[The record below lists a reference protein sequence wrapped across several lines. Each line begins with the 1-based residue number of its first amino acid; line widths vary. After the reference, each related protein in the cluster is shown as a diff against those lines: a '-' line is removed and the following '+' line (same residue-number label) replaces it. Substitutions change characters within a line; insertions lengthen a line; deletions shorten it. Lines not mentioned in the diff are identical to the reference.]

1 MSEQYRVSVVFEG
14 RDNISDVARDIA
26 GKMDDVS
33 KASSKFAGALADVG
47 KIAGGVVASLVGFN
61 ILGEVRRFAEDATR
75 AFMEFEQASIKLAAL
90 AREAGQDVN
99 LLAGAFRMVA
109 SAAAREFAVSGQEAI
124 SALESLVKAG
134 LSGRD
139 AVQALGQVIM
149 LAKTEGADFATAAN
163 AVVQVMAQFGLTGAE
178 AARAVDALTNASRLG
193 IGSAVDFAN
202 GLANVGA
209 TARAM
214 GMSLEDATSWL
225 VVLERRFGNA
235 QEAGT
240 HLNRF
245 LLELYDI
252 ASKLGVPIRDVEGNL
267 RAVNAII
274 LDVIATVK
282 QSGLSF
288 ADLQDKLKGV
298 DMRALKTLFTIAQMT
313 ENIDELRA
321 AVGRGG
327 SAMEAFAAVMETTAG
342 RFQLMQS
349 EVDRL
354 QRNIG
359 EKFGQMATMLGS
371 VFLPAVNAAVT
382 AWTGIIS
389 WATGNVAGQIQSQIE
404 AWLMLGKVTKEQ
416 AAEIIVANIE
426 MGRISVQEGL
436 KIAEIVGVTSNKLLE
451 MAGVSVEAAEG
462 IGEVGS
468 AAGEA
473 ASKVQD
479 MAKKIEES
487 NNLIHKL
494 ASTFKLS
501 ENTVV
506 DLINTMFNLNI
517 TYDEHAGLVQ
527 QLMNTY
533 GLTEQQARQL
543 IDALIKESEAQQTA
557 AQAAKQHEEA
567 VKRATEA
574 LNQNLETLMNYGQ
587 IQGPLSSAINS
598 VRDAINT
605 LGDTLSIDFK
615 NKLDEALLYFEDLNN
630 KFILLETNLKQ
641 VKAATDIAGI
651 GISYYNTLT
660 SISSALIIDETLA
673 LDAKI
678 RKIQDEIKAL
688 EERKKQT
695 PSYADA
701 IQKQIDA
708 HKQLLTVLQEE
719 KNQLQQS
726 IALTDEQVATQARLK
741 AIQDTLS
748 FTTQQLTLMQTG
760 LQLAMMGA
768 TETGWKFMNAILEL
782 TDAQMDGIVTEKE
795 MMNVLKQLGVTF
807 DEAGKPI
814 INLKGFLAAF
824 KNEFLANMQ
833 NIEAFREKLKS
844 LDNMTVHTYHYHHQ
858 ITIAKIIHQTGGKFF
873 EEPSS
878 GEKPVTTGGGGG
890 EVKII
895 HKTGGRFFEYQR
907 GTTFVP
913 FTGPAIL
920 HRGEMVLP
928 RDLADLIREGGLRFQ
943 GVNVQVYVDASKVS
957 DPEEVARL
965 VSRELVRR
973 LRAM

>member
-1 MSEQYRVSVVFEG
+1 MSEQYRISVVFEG
-14 RDNISDVARDIA
+14 RDQISNVARNIA

-47 KIAGGVVASLVGFN
+47 KIAGGVVAGLVGFN

-75 AFMEFEQASIKLAAL
+75 AFMAFEQASVKLAAL

-245 LLELYDI
+245 LLELYEI
-252 ASKLGVPIRDVEGNL
+252 AGKLGVPIRDVEGNL
-267 RAVNAII
+267 RAVNDII

-313 ENIDELRA
+313 ENFDELRD
-321 AVGRGG
+321 AVRRGG
-327 SAMEAFAAVMETTAG
+327 SAMEAFAATMETTAG
-342 RFQLMQS
+342 RFQRMQS

-354 QRNIG
+354 HRNIG
-359 EKFGQMATMLGS
+359 EKFGQIGTMLGS
-371 VFLPAVNAAVT
+371 VFLPVVNAAVT

-389 WATGNVAGQIQSQIE
+389 WATGNIAGQIQSQIE
-404 AWLMLGKVTKEQ
+404 AWLMLGKVTKEE
-416 AAEIIVANIE
+416 AADIIVANVE

-436 KIAEIVGVTSNKLLE
+436 KIAEMLGLTSDKLIE
-451 MAGVSVEAAEG
+451 MAGLAQQAGVEVPESFRNIATAANQTADAIKAMSDAVKGLRSSFDLLSGAISVATNFYDVTLAVSKALQGDAELTQEAAE
-462 IGEVGS
+462 S
-468 AAGEA
+468 RNRLAATQQVVNFLMQNFG
-473 ASKVQD
+473 
-479 MAKKIEES
+479 
-487 NNLIHKL
+487 LI
-494 ASTFKLS
+494 
-501 ENTVV
+501 
-506 DLINTMFNLNI
+506 
-517 TYDEHAGLVQ
+517 
-527 QLMNTY
+527 
-533 GLTEQQARQL
+533 QQAL
-543 IDALIKESEAQQTA
+543 
-557 AQAAKQHEEA
+557 
-567 VKRATEA
+567 
-574 LNQNLETLMNYGQ
+574 
-587 IQGPLSSAINS
+587 
-598 VRDAINT
+598 
-605 LGDTLSIDFK
+605 
-615 NKLDEALLYFEDLNN
+615 
-630 KFILLETNLKQ
+630 
-641 VKAATDIAGI
+641 
-651 GISYYNTLT
+651 
-660 SISSALIIDETLA
+660 
-673 LDAKI
+673 
-678 RKIQDEIKAL
+678 
-688 EERKKQT
+688 
-695 PSYADA
+695 
-701 IQKQIDA
+701 
-708 HKQLLTVLQEE
+708 
-719 KNQLQQS
+719 QLQ
-726 IALTDEQVATQARLK
+726 
-741 AIQDTLS
+741 
-748 FTTQQLTLMQTG
+748 
-760 LQLAMMGA
+760 MMGA
-768 TETGWKFMNAILEL
+768 TDASNMLLNVFEGL
-782 TDAQMDGIVTEKE
+782 TTALDDGIVTQEE
-795 MMNVLKQLGVTF
+795 FVNVLRTLGVDSQNVAGSLYNVLRTSL
-807 DEAGKPI
+807 EAVKATIQG
-814 INLKGFLAAF
+814 
-824 KNEFLANMQ
+824 
-833 NIEAFREKLKS
+833 NIETAQNFIATL
-844 LDNMTVHTYHYHHQ
+844 NQMNGMTVHTYHIHHQ
-858 ITIAKIIHQTGGKFF
+858 ITVTEGG
-873 EEPSS
+873 
-878 GEKPVTTGGGGG
+878 GGGGG
-890 EVKII
+890 EIV
-895 HKTGGRFFEYQR
+895 HQTGGRFFEYQR
-907 GTTFVP
+907 GTAFVP

-920 HRGEMVLP
+920 HRGEMVIP
-928 RDLADLIREGGLRFQ
+928 RELADLIRGGGLGPR

-957 DPEEVARL
+957 DPEEVARM

>member
-14 RDNISDVARDIA
+14 RDQISGIARDIA
-26 GKMDDVS
+26 GKMNDAA
-33 KASSKFAGALADVG
+33 KESSKFSKALADVG
-47 KIAGGVVASLVGFN
+47 KIAGGVVAGLIGFN

-75 AFMEFEQASIKLAAL
+75 AFMAFEQASVKLAAL

-149 LAKTEGADFATAAN
+149 LAKTEGVDFAKAAN

-225 VVLERRFGNA
+225 VVLERRFGSA

-245 LLELYDI
+245 LLELYEI
-252 ASKLGVPIRDVEGNL
+252 AGKLGVPIRDVEGNL
-267 RAVNAII
+267 RAVNDII

-288 ADLQDKLKGV
+288 ADLQDKMKGV

-313 ENIDELRA
+313 ENFDELRD
-321 AVGRGG
+321 AVRRGG

-342 RFQLMQS
+342 RFQRMQS

-359 EKFGQMATMLGS
+359 EKFGQMATMLSS

-404 AWLMLGKVTKEQ
+404 AWLMLGKITKDE
-416 AAEIIVANIE
+416 AADMIASYVE

-436 KIAEIVGVTSNKLLE
+436 KIAEMVGVTNEKLLE
-451 MAGVSVEAAEG
+451 MAGVSVKAAEG
-462 IGEVGS
+462 VGEVGR
-468 AAGEA
+468 AAGDA

-479 MAKKIEES
+479 AAKKIEES
-487 NNLIHKL
+487 NNLIRRL
-494 ASTFKLS
+494 TSTFKLS
-501 ENTVV
+501 ESAVV
-506 DLINTMFNLNI
+506 DLINKMFNLNI

-543 IDALIKESEAQQTA
+543 IDALIKEGEAQKQSATA
-557 AQAAKQHEEA
+557 ANNNADAHRKLLD
-567 VKRATEA
+567 T
-574 LNQNLETLMNYGQ
+574 LNQNIQALINFGKV
-587 IQGPLSSAINS
+587 QGPLT
-598 VRDAINT
+598 NT
-605 LGDTLSIDFK
+605 LNNIRGALADLGNSISENVK
-615 NKLDEALLYFEDLNN
+615 GKIEEALRYFDEVNT
-630 KFILLETNLKQ
+630 KFRELETNSRLVGAANQ
-641 VKAATDIAGI
+641 VAGI
-651 GISYYNTLT
+651 GLSYYNAQTAV
-660 SISSALIIDETLA
+660 SKALIVDEVQA
-673 LDAKI
+673 LDARIQKLKEEI
-678 RKIQDEIKAL
+678 ATRQEALREAERQGREMEAVYVQMRKELEAL
-688 EERKKQT
+688 KQELQQRTQEREALIASTELTQEQAASKERL
-695 PSYADA
+695 SA
-701 IQKQIDA
+701 IQS
-708 HKQLLTVLQEE
+708 V
-719 KNQLQQS
+719 
-726 IALTDEQVATQARLK
+726 
-741 AIQDTLS
+741 LS
-748 FTTQQLTLMQTG
+748 FTTNQLSLMQTG

-768 TETGWKFMNAILEL
+768 TQTGESFMNAILAL
-782 TDAQMDGIVTEKE
+782 TDAQMDGIVTEEE
-795 MMNVLKQLGVTF
+795 MMNVLQQLGVTF
-807 DEAGKPI
+807 DETGKPVM
-814 INLKGFLAAF
+814 NLKGFLEKF
-824 KNEFLANMQ
+824 KQEVLENMNKVNEFRNTLQ
-833 NIEAFREKLKS
+833 S
-844 LDNMTVHTYHYHHQ
+844 LDGMTVHTYHIHHQ
-858 ITIAKIIHQTGGKFF
+858 IT
-873 EEPSS
+873 
-878 GEKPVTTGGGGG
+878 VTEGGGGG
-890 EVKII
+890 GIV
-895 HKTGGRFFEYQR
+895 HQTGGRFFEYQR
-907 GTTFVP
+907 GTVFVP

-920 HRGEMVLP
+920 HRGEMVIP
-928 RDLADLIREGGLRFQ
+928 RELADLIREGGFGPR

-957 DPEEVARL
+957 DPEEVARH

>member
-1 MSEQYRVSVVFEG
+1 MSEQYRISVVFEG
-14 RDNISDVARDIA
+14 RDQISNVARDIA

-47 KIAGGVVASLVGFN
+47 KIAGGVVAGLVGFN

-75 AFMEFEQASIKLAAL
+75 AFMEFEQASVKLAAL

-245 LLELYDI
+245 LLELYEI
-252 ASKLGVPIRDVEGNL
+252 AGKLGVPIRDVEGNL
-267 RAVNAII
+267 RTVNDVI

-288 ADLQDKLKGV
+288 VDLQDKLKGV

-313 ENIDELRA
+313 ENFDELRD

-327 SAMEAFAAVMETTAG
+327 SAMEAFAATMETTAG
-342 RFQLMQS
+342 RFQRMQS

-354 QRNIG
+354 HRNIG

-389 WATGNVAGQIQSQIE
+389 WATGNIAGQIQSQIE
-404 AWLMLGKVTKEQ
+404 AWLMLGKVTKEE
-416 AAEIIVANIE
+416 AADIIVANIE

-436 KIAEIVGVTSNKLLE
+436 KIAEMLGLTSDKLIE
-451 MAGVSVEAAEG
+451 MAGLAQQAGVEVPESFRNIATAANQTSDAIKAMSDAVKGLRSSFDLLSGAISVATNFYDVTLAVSKALQGDAELTQEAAE
-462 IGEVGS
+462 S
-468 AAGEA
+468 RNRLAATQQVVNFLMQNFG
-473 ASKVQD
+473 
-479 MAKKIEES
+479 
-487 NNLIHKL
+487 LI
-494 ASTFKLS
+494 
-501 ENTVV
+501 
-506 DLINTMFNLNI
+506 
-517 TYDEHAGLVQ
+517 
-527 QLMNTY
+527 
-533 GLTEQQARQL
+533 QQAL
-543 IDALIKESEAQQTA
+543 
-557 AQAAKQHEEA
+557 
-567 VKRATEA
+567 
-574 LNQNLETLMNYGQ
+574 
-587 IQGPLSSAINS
+587 
-598 VRDAINT
+598 
-605 LGDTLSIDFK
+605 
-615 NKLDEALLYFEDLNN
+615 
-630 KFILLETNLKQ
+630 
-641 VKAATDIAGI
+641 
-651 GISYYNTLT
+651 
-660 SISSALIIDETLA
+660 
-673 LDAKI
+673 
-678 RKIQDEIKAL
+678 
-688 EERKKQT
+688 
-695 PSYADA
+695 
-701 IQKQIDA
+701 
-708 HKQLLTVLQEE
+708 
-719 KNQLQQS
+719 QLQ
-726 IALTDEQVATQARLK
+726 
-741 AIQDTLS
+741 
-748 FTTQQLTLMQTG
+748 
-760 LQLAMMGA
+760 MMGA
-768 TETGWKFMNAILEL
+768 TDASNMLLNVFEGL
-782 TDAQMDGIVTEKE
+782 TTALDDGIVTQEE
-795 MMNVLKQLGVTF
+795 FINVLRTLGV
-807 DEAGKPI
+807 DSQNVAGSLYNVLRSSLETVKATI
-814 INLKGFLAAF
+814 QG
-824 KNEFLANMQ
+824 
-833 NIEAFREKLKS
+833 NIETAQNFIATL
-844 LDNMTVHTYHYHHQ
+844 NQMNGMTVHTYHIHHQ
-858 ITIAKIIHQTGGKFF
+858 IIVTEGG
-873 EEPSS
+873 
-878 GEKPVTTGGGGG
+878 GGGGG
-890 EVKII
+890 EIV
-895 HKTGGRFFEYQR
+895 HQTGGRFFEYQR
-907 GTTFVP
+907 GTAFVP

-920 HRGEMVLP
+920 HRGEMVIP
-928 RDLADLIREGGLRFQ
+928 RELADMIREGGLGPR
-943 GVNVQVYVDASKVS
+943 GLNVQVYVDASKVS
-957 DPEEVARL
+957 DPEEVARM

>member
-1 MSEQYRVSVVFEG
+1 LRKH
-14 RDNISDVARDIA
+14 IC

-47 KIAGGVVASLVGFN
+47 KIAGGVVAGLVGFN

-75 AFMEFEQASIKLAAL
+75 AFMAFEQASVKLAAL

-245 LLELYDI
+245 LLELYEI
-252 ASKLGVPIRDVEGNL
+252 AGKLGVPIRDVEGNL
-267 RAVNAII
+267 RAVNDII

-313 ENIDELRA
+313 ENFDELRD
-321 AVGRGG
+321 AVRRGG
-327 SAMEAFAAVMETTAG
+327 SAMEAFAATMETTAG
-342 RFQLMQS
+342 RFQRMQS

-354 QRNIG
+354 HRNIG
-359 EKFGQMATMLGS
+359 EKFGQIGTMLGS

-389 WATGNVAGQIQSQIE
+389 WATGNIAGQIQSQIE

-416 AAEIIVANIE
+416 AADIIVANVE

-436 KIAEIVGVTSNKLLE
+436 KIAEMLGLTSDKLIE
-451 MAGVSVEAAEG
+451 MAGLAQQAGAEVPESFRNIATAANQTADAIKAMSDAVKGLRSSFDLLSGAISVATNFYDVTLAVSKALQGDAELTQEAAE
-462 IGEVGS
+462 S
-468 AAGEA
+468 RNRLAATQQVVNFLMQNFG
-473 ASKVQD
+473 
-479 MAKKIEES
+479 
-487 NNLIHKL
+487 LI
-494 ASTFKLS
+494 
-501 ENTVV
+501 
-506 DLINTMFNLNI
+506 
-517 TYDEHAGLVQ
+517 
-527 QLMNTY
+527 
-533 GLTEQQARQL
+533 QQAL
-543 IDALIKESEAQQTA
+543 
-557 AQAAKQHEEA
+557 
-567 VKRATEA
+567 
-574 LNQNLETLMNYGQ
+574 
-587 IQGPLSSAINS
+587 
-598 VRDAINT
+598 
-605 LGDTLSIDFK
+605 
-615 NKLDEALLYFEDLNN
+615 
-630 KFILLETNLKQ
+630 
-641 VKAATDIAGI
+641 
-651 GISYYNTLT
+651 
-660 SISSALIIDETLA
+660 
-673 LDAKI
+673 
-678 RKIQDEIKAL
+678 
-688 EERKKQT
+688 
-695 PSYADA
+695 
-701 IQKQIDA
+701 
-708 HKQLLTVLQEE
+708 
-719 KNQLQQS
+719 QLQ
-726 IALTDEQVATQARLK
+726 
-741 AIQDTLS
+741 
-748 FTTQQLTLMQTG
+748 
-760 LQLAMMGA
+760 MMGA
-768 TETGWKFMNAILEL
+768 TDASNMLLNVFEGL
-782 TDAQMDGIVTEKE
+782 TTALDDGIVTQEE
-795 MMNVLKQLGVTF
+795 FVNVLRTLGVDSRNVAGSLYNVLRTSL
-807 DEAGKPI
+807 EAVKATIQG
-814 INLKGFLAAF
+814 
-824 KNEFLANMQ
+824 
-833 NIEAFREKLKS
+833 NIETAQNFIATL
-844 LDNMTVHTYHYHHQ
+844 NQMNGMTVHTYHIHHHYNRNRGRWRRRREQ
-858 ITIAKIIHQTGGKFF
+858 GGFTGVPGDFW
-873 EEPSS
+873 S
-878 GEKPVTTGGGGG
+878 
-890 EVKII
+890 
-895 HKTGGRFFEYQR
+895 YQR
-907 GTTFVP
+907 GTAFVP

-920 HRGEMVLP
+920 HRGEMVIP
-928 RDLADLIREGGLRFQ
+928 RELADLIREGGLGPR
-943 GVNVQVYVDASKVS
+943 GVSVQVYVDASKVS
-957 DPEEVARL
+957 DPEEVARM